1 MKKDL
6 EDFIFYNHGH
16 VLSWSKK
23 NDQVMSKYSRSLHK
37 VDPYYFYKNPPKSKL
52 LQPYYRLLPFHDHLF
67 SYSQKN

>member
-23 NDQVMSKYSRSLHK
+23 NDQVMSKYSKSFHK
-37 VDPYYFYKNPPKSKL
+37 VDPCYFYKNPPKSKL
-52 LQPYYRLLPFHDHLF
+52 LQQY
-67 SYSQKN
+67 